1 MFAFIPSHRL
11 LAGVIAVVLGASPW
25 LAVQAEPLSFERAQ
39 QLAEHTAPENLARMA
54 QVQSAQSSVG
64 PADALPDPKL
74 MLGIQDLPIQGSG
87 RYSFNGDSMT
97 ERQIGLRQEV
107 PNSDKRLARKNLAL
121 ASVDVAEAEQRAA
134 LLEVKRQTALAWLG
148 VYYAE
153 RSVSLFDQL
162 DHQVALLRTT
172 TASRIA
178 GGGAQAGDLL
188 QADQE
193 ALSLADRRDELVQN
207 IAVARAKLRRWIGA
221 DADQPLQD
229 GPPTWAPIL
238 PHSQH
243 TLGRHPDLQAATARV
258 GEANAELA
266 EAIAEKKP
274 DWGVELVYGHRDRQ
288 FGGDMASLQFTFDL
302 PLFVGSRQGPRINA
316 RQHALEQREAE
327 QEVMLREHRAELE
340 SGLAELER
348 LKKAVERSQQSSIP
362 LASRRS
368 DLELASYKA
377 GKSPLNAVISARREL
392 IEAHLREISQ
402 QAQLGQLSASL
413 YFAYVEGLK

>member
-74 MLGIQDLPIQGSG
+74 MVGIQDLPIQGSG

-162 DHQVALLRTT
+162 DHQVALLRNT

-178 GGGAQAGDLL
+178 GGAAPGDLL

-193 ALSLADRRDELVQN
+193 ALNLADRRDELVQN
-207 IAVARAKLRRWIGA
+207 IATARAKLRRWIGA

-238 PHSQH
+238 PHTQH
-243 TLGRHPDLQAATARV
+243 ALGRHPDLQAATARV

-302 PLFVGSRQGPRINA
+302 PLFVGSRQGPRINS

-340 SGLAELER
+340 SGQAELDR

-368 DLELASYKA
+368 DLELAAYKA

>member
-74 MLGIQDLPIQGSG
+74 MVGIQDLPIQGSG

-162 DHQVALLRTT
+162 DHQVALLRNT

-178 GGGAQAGDLL
+178 GGAAPGDLL

-193 ALSLADRRDELVQN
+193 ALTLADRRDELVQN
-207 IAVARAKLRRWIGA
+207 IATARAKLRRWIGA

-238 PHSQH
+238 PHTQH
-243 TLGRHPDLQAATARV
+243 ALGRHPDLQAATARV

-302 PLFVGSRQGPRINA
+302 PLFVGSRQGPRINS
-316 RQHALEQREAE
+316 RQHVLEQREAE

-340 SGLAELER
+340 SGQAELDR

-368 DLELASYKA
+368 DLELAAYKA